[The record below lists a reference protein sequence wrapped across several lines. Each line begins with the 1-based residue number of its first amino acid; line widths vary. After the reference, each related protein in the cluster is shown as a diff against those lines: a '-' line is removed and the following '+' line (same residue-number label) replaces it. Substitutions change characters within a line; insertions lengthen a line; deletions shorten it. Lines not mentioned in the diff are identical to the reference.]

1 MLKTQIL
8 RYAHGELTTDSRNT
22 TVASL
27 AESMICAWRLHG
39 RGPRSIKWAEGC
51 WKHLLGFF
59 GQTKANA
66 VSSGAIRDYMEFRK
80 GQGAGNASINP
91 ELSILQSGFKETPR
105 RVAAKLYF
113 ERLPESKGRQGFVE
127 EKTYRA
133 IAQNCMELY
142 LRAMLALAYSFGFRK
157 GELLTLKVG
166 DVDPMAGT
174 VRLQT
179 SKNGEPRQVNLTEE
193 TRQLI
198 SACVAGKNA
207 EESVFTRNGKAV
219 SDFRGTWDAVTR
231 AAGCP
236 GLLFQDLRLCCAEH
250 GERGNPRSGS
260 HANQRPQD
268 TGRF

>member
-51 WKHLLGFF
+51 WKHLLGFL

-113 ERLPESKGRQGFVE
+113 ERLPESKGRQEFVE
-127 EKTYRA
+127 GKTYRA
-133 IAQNCMELY
+133 IAQNGMELY
-142 LRAMLALAYSFGFRK
+142 LRAVPALAYSFVFSK

-179 SKNGEPRQVNLTEE
+179 SKNGEPRQVNLT
-193 TRQLI
+193 R
-198 SACVAGKNA
+198 K
-207 EESVFTRNGKAV
+207 
-219 SDFRGTWDAVTR
+219 R
-231 AAGCP
+231 A
-236 GLLFQDLRLCCAEH
+236 
-250 GERGNPRSGS
+250 SS
-260 HANQRPQD
+260 
-268 TGRF
+268 